1 MASQEKRRKGFLR
14 FYKFGS
20 KSSNTL
26 SKPQPPPPPTTEAVS
41 IKTVLNSPLS
51 VRANVPYQETV
62 VRTVRETVIP
72 ASSRRGLEAA
82 GGRGGGG
89 MQVMEKG
96 RKSVSHVETNLDSVA
111 SFLQVKVF
119 VTDMPGFMQVHA
131 FRCARRT
138 FDSLDKFSSK
148 HMAYNMKKQE
158 FDKVYGPSWH
168 CIVGSSFGSFVT
180 HSTGCFLYFSIE
192 KLYIL
197 VFKTKVQKSAD

>member
-89 MQVMEKG
+89 MQVMEK
-96 RKSVSHVETNLDSVA
+96 VETNLDSVA

-148 HMAYNMKKQE
+148 HMAYNMKK
-158 FDKVYGPSWH
+158 VTL
-168 CIVGSSFGSFVT
+168 SSSSSSSLSSQLFCFKRFHILKAFV
-180 HSTGCFLYFSIE
+180 L
-192 KLYIL
+192 
-197 VFKTKVQKSAD
+197 